1 MVRLC
6 RPPFAAASLL
16 ALLAGAGGA
25 AAIGCAG
32 PVVAR
37 DGTVVV
43 QEKGASGA
51 TVMTANGVEYRDRT
65 DVPQRV
71 VVKDPNTPWRAP
83 VGFIL
88 PQNGRFTQTSKP
100 TVLTAPGLGI
110 VMRPSDTRVPA
121 WGGEVLVRID
131 LLSPAAPGS
140 TREPEQVAFLVD
152 GAGPDTMALSDAA
165 LAQLGGRDHITVID
179 VRGAHTVVPTMP
191 ASHRSLSSA
200 ALAKRLRQ
208 PRPATGDLAAS
219 LDQARAVLGASGPRL
234 LVLFTDGES
243 GKHLEGASMTALR
256 AVAQANL
263 PVMIVTTS
271 AKANF
276 DALNALSA
284 EGAGTLV
291 SDDTLDARLHT
302 LRDDLPTPGPV
313 LFGDVVL
320 TFEGTP
326 APSHVLEASGG
337 DVRWRLDAGELA
349 LGDVV
354 AGEMRTEVVRVTVPA
369 WVPGE
374 KFSFTVTA
382 HVTDPTAPGSAKPGE
397 RKEFKAA
404 LPCIYDSDIARIA
417 ASRHGDV
424 IAYASALATMSR
436 LDEAFVGPGVERAG
450 GLRALAEMHAQSM
463 GALARDMHDPQI
475 QEQAEILAALLRAE
489 GP

>member
-1 MVRLC
+1 MSPVL
-6 RPPFAAASLL
+6 RPSAAPRTSSCASL
-16 ALLAGAGGA
+16 ALFALFAVA
-25 AAIGCAG
+25 ACGR

-43 QEKGASGA
+43 QEKGAGNGA
-51 TVMTANGVEYRDRT
+51 SVLTPNGVEYHDRT

-71 VVKDPNTPWRAP
+71 VVKDPNAPWRAP

-88 PQNGRFTQTSKP
+88 PTNGRFTETSKP
-100 TVLTAPGLGI
+100 TLITAPGLGI

-131 LLSPAAPGS
+131 LLSPSAPGM
-140 TREPEQVAFLVD
+140 TREPEQVVFAID
-152 GAGPDTMALSDAA
+152 GAGEETVALSDAA
-165 LAQLGGRDHITVID
+165 LGQLGGRDHVTVID
-179 VRGAHTVVPTMP
+179 VRGAHVIVPTMP

-200 ALAKRLRQ
+200 ALTKRLGQARSS
-208 PRPATGDLAAS
+208 PGDLAAT
-219 LDQARAVLGASGPRL
+219 LDKARATLGTGGARL

-243 GKHLEGASMTALR
+243 GKHLDGTASAALH
-256 AVAQANL
+256 AIAQAGIPL
-263 PVMIVTTS
+263 LVATTTMR
-271 AKANF
+271 ADFA
-276 DALNALSA
+276 ALNALSA
-284 EGAGTLV
+284 EGSGTLV
-291 SDDTLDARLHT
+291 SDDTLEQRLQT
-302 LRDDLPTPGPV
+302 LRDDLPRPGPV
-313 LFGDVVL
+313 LFEDVVL

-382 HVTDPTAPGSAKPGE
+382 HVTDPAHPDQ
-397 RKEFKAA
+397 RKDFRAQ

-450 GLRALAEMHAQSM
+450 GLRAMAEMHAQSM
-463 GALARDMHDPQI
+463 TLLARDMHDPQI
-475 QEQAEILAALLRAE
+475 TEQAEILSALLKAE

>member
-1 MVRLC
+1 MSVPSARGL
-6 RPPFAAASLL
+6 FSGTLLFLLSAAC
-16 ALLAGAGGA
+16 GQ
-25 AAIGCAG
+25 

-43 QEKGASGA
+43 QQKGENAGGGAS
-51 TVMTANGVEYRDRT
+51 VITANGVVYRDRT

-88 PQNGRFTQTSKP
+88 PTNGRFTETSKP
-100 TVLTAPGLGI
+100 TLIETPGLGI
-110 VMRPSDTRVPA
+110 VMRPSDTRVPS

-131 LLSPAAPGS
+131 LLAPSVAGS
-140 TREPEQVAFLVD
+140 TRDPEQVVFVVD
-152 GAGPDTMALSDAA
+152 GAGQETIPLADTALGR
-165 LAQLGGRDHITVID
+165 LGGKDHVTVID
-179 VRGAHTVVPTMP
+179 ARGAHVVVPTMP

-200 ALAKRLRQ
+200 ALSKRLSG
-208 PRPATGDLAAS
+208 PRTSPADLAAS
-219 LDQARAVLGASGPRL
+219 LAKARAVLGASGARL
-234 LVLFTDGES
+234 LVIFTDGES
-243 GKHLEGASMTALR
+243 GKDMSPATTAALR
-256 AVAQANL
+256 GLGTIPVAV
-263 PVMIVTTS
+263 VSTS
-271 AKANF
+271 PRANF
-276 DALNALSA
+276 EALNALSA
-284 EGAGTLV
+284 EASATLV
-291 SDDTLDARLHT
+291 SDDTLEQRRET
-302 LRDDLPTPGPV
+302 LKTDIPAPGPV
-313 LFGDVVL
+313 VFGDVVL

-337 DVRWRLDAGELA
+337 DVRWKLDAGELA

-374 KFSFTVTA
+374 KFSFGVTA
-382 HVTDPTAPGSAKPGE
+382 HVTDPRLGGT
-397 RKEFKAA
+397 RREFRAQ

-450 GLRALAEMHAQSM
+450 GLRALAEMHAGSM
-463 GALARDMHDPQI
+463 ALLARDMHDAQI
-475 QEQAEILAALLRAE
+475 AEQAEILSALLKAE
-489 GP
+489 AP

>member
-1 MVRLC
+1 MQQKN
-6 RPPFAAASLL
+6 PN
-16 ALLAGAGGA
+16 GTGGA
-25 AAIGCAG
+25 SVI
-32 PVVAR
+32 
-37 DGTVVV
+37 
-43 QEKGASGA
+43 
-51 TVMTANGVEYRDRT
+51 TANGVEYRDRT

-71 VVKDPNTPWRAP
+71 VVKDANVPWRAP

-88 PQNGRFTQTSKP
+88 PTNGRFTETSKP
-100 TVLTAPGLGI
+100 TVLSAPGLGI
-110 VMRPSDTRVPA
+110 VMRPSDTRVPS

-140 TREPEQVAFLVD
+140 TREPEQVVFVVD
-152 GAGPDTMALSDAA
+152 GAGHETVPLTDAA
-165 LAQLGGRDHITVID
+165 LGQLGGHDHITVID
-179 VRGAHTVVPTMP
+179 VRGAHVVVPTMP

-200 ALAKRLRQ
+200 ALTKRLSLARTG
-208 PRPATGDLAAS
+208 PADLSGS
-219 LDQARAVLGASGPRL
+219 LDKARSVLGTTGARL

-243 GKHLEGASMTALR
+243 GKHLDAPTTAALHALTQAAIPV
-256 AVAQANL
+256 AV
-263 PVMIVTTS
+263 VSTS
-271 AKANF
+271 THANF

-284 EGAGTLV
+284 EASGTLV
-291 SDDTLDARLHT
+291 ADDTLEQRLHT
-302 LRDDLPTPGPV
+302 LKEDLPAPGPV
-313 LFGDVVL
+313 LFEDVVL

-374 KFSFTVTA
+374 KFSFSVTA
-382 HVTDPTAPGSAKPGE
+382 HVTDPAGPTHGAK
-397 RKEFKAA
+397 REFRAQ

-424 IAYASALATMSR
+424 IAYATALATMSR

-450 GLRALAEMHAQSM
+450 GLRALAEMHAKSM
-463 GALARDMHDPQI
+463 ALLARDMHDAQI
-475 QEQAEILAALLRAE
+475 AEQAEILSALLRAE